1 MQKHNFIRDDI
12 EFDVS
17 KLSKGLQDMIKKM
30 EEADKNNDDISY
42 DNYYDALETGA
53 KNALLSNHISEKD
66 YAKIEKKYG
75 GYV

>member
-1 MQKHNFIRDDI
+1 MQTHNFIRDDV

-30 EEADKNNDDISY
+30 EKADQEKDDISY
-42 DNYYDALETGA
+42 NAYYDALETGA
-53 KNALLSNHISEKD
+53 KNALMSGYISEKQ
-66 YAKIEKKYG
+66 YSQIEKKYG